1 MPVKRFWFYNKQ
13 VDRLAAE
20 EDLRMIN
27 LLASVT
33 SGEAYGKAIDN
44 LRKQMGE
51 IHVIVPVA
59 RTFNADEIDPE
70 FERDKLRALK
80 MKIRAAK
87 KGKSVVTDKE

>member
-1 MPVKRFWFYNKQ
+1 MPAKRFWFYNKQ

-33 SGEAYGKAIDN
+33 SGDAYGKATEN

-51 IHVIVPVA
+51 IVVLVPVSS
-59 RTFNADEIDPE
+59 TLIIDDGK
-70 FERDKLRALK
+70 RDPQFDRAAFLALK
-80 MKIRAAK
+80 VNAARPK
-87 KGKSVVTDKE
+87 R